1 MDSVLDDSNAK
12 TKNCGFCLQG
22 HWLQTG
28 SQMMA
33 FYLNCPVFANV
44 FGPNAS
50 RLKPHIIHSTDFT
63 HLYYLPSTV
72 TAASDDDKS
81 LAIFKWKSG
90 MTTVGGN
97 QCSRNAQVRF
107 EAREPLIFFYCKSR
121 HETLGLNLKSDR
133 GRGNEIEIQDGPK
146 GIGDERR
153 GIHKGKLLL
162 CSNPHSP
169 ETGCVT

>member
-1 MDSVLDDSNAK
+1 MDSVLDGSNAK

-33 FYLNCPVFANV
+33 FYLNCPVFAKV

-72 TAASDDDKS
+72 TAASDNDKS

-90 MTTVGGN
+90 MTTVGG
-97 QCSRNAQVRF
+97 
-107 EAREPLIFFYCKSR
+107 KSMQQ
-121 HETLGLNLKSDR
+121 ECT
-133 GRGNEIEIQDGPK
+133 
-146 GIGDERR
+146 
-153 GIHKGKLLL
+153 GKI
-162 CSNPHSP
+162 
-169 ETGCVT
+169 